1 MAILYQTAKFISA
14 HILAMAVLRSTAKF
28 NSRQCFRPYGIRSS
42 YMTLYMHWVTFTSS
56 PLPPHTPSSHTHVQV
71 RTHNLELLR
80 RIVGST
86 PYSEH
91 KHRQSAL
98 TACLNRIAHEEGS
111 EGTKDLDLVKEIWSS
126 YPGLFEEVTDLWA
139 AEVKWSCTWHFCTCI
154 FLPIFTYID
163 VFCFFFNQ
171 EYITWHTLLQYY
183 IMHYNYWGKPYALRE
198 K

>member
-1 MAILYQTAKFISA
+1 MFPAIWYTIIIHDIVHALSHI
-14 HILAMAVLRSTAKF
+14 HIL
-28 NSRQCFRPYGIRSS
+28 P
-42 YMTLYMHWVTFTSS
+42 

-126 YPGLFEEVTDLWA
+126 YPGLFEEVTDL
-139 AEVKWSCTWHFCTCI
+139 
-154 FLPIFTYID
+154 
-163 VFCFFFNQ
+163 
-171 EYITWHTLLQYY
+171 
-183 IMHYNYWGKPYALRE
+183 
-198 K
+198 